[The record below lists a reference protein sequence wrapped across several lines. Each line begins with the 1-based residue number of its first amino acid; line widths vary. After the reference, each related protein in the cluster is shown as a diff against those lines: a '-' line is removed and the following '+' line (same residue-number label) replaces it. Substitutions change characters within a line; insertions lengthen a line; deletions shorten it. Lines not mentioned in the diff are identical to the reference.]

1 MRRDLLLAAVI
12 LGLAFLIGWRAPVFL
27 TLGTLDDIATDT
39 ALLAMMALAQMLV
52 ILTRG
57 IDLSVAAMLAFC
69 GMAAALTG
77 QAFPDLPV
85 GLLLALGLGVG
96 VVLGAING
104 AFVAFLK
111 VPPIVVTLAS
121 MSLYR
126 GATFLLSSGRWVSS
140 HDMPAAFRGFPTDR
154 LLGMT
159 HLVWFALLAI
169 LLAYAG
175 LRYSRFGRSLYA
187 YGGNPSAALYVG
199 IAPGRVLFS
208 VYAISGAVAGL
219 CGALWVGRYGIAFT
233 DAAQGFELQ
242 IIAAC
247 VIGGVSIAG
256 GIGTV
261 TGCLLGAIFL
271 GMIGNALP
279 IMAISP
285 FWQMLISGAV
295 ILAAVMINRQKGR
308 ATKIILR
315 PKTATEGAR

>member
-1 MRRDLLLAAVI
+1 MRRDLILAGVI
-12 LGLAFLIGWRAPVFL
+12 LGLALLIGWRAPVFL
-27 TLGTLDDIATDT
+27 TLATLDDIATDT
-39 ALLAMMALAQMLV
+39 AILAMMALAQMLV

-69 GMAAALTG
+69 GMAAALVG
-77 QAFPDLPV
+77 QALPELPV
-85 GLLLALGLGVG
+85 GILLILGPAVGLG
-96 VVLGAING
+96 LGAING
-104 AFVAFLK
+104 AFVAWLN

-126 GATFLLSSGRWVSS
+126 GATFLLSGGLWVSS
-140 HDMPAAFRGFPTDR
+140 HDMPAAFREFPTER
-154 LLGMT
+154 LFGLT
-159 HLVWFALLAI
+159 HLVWLALLAV
-169 LLAYAG
+169 LLAYG
-175 LRYSRFGRSLYA
+175 VLRYSRFGRSIYT
-187 YGGNPSAALYVG
+187 YGGNPSAARYVG
-199 IAPGRVLFS
+199 IASKRVLFS

-261 TGCLLGAIFL
+261 LGCLLGVIFL
-271 GMIGNALP
+271 GIIGNALP

-285 FWQMLISGAV
+285 FWQMLIFGAV
-295 ILAAVMINRQKGR
+295 ILAAVTINRQKGR
-308 ATKIILR
+308 AAKIILR
-315 PKTATEGAR
+315 PKTAEGG